1 MNVSYFL
8 IVSENWRTSELLS
21 LLNINRKTKKIPCLD
36 ICDCLLYVSC
46 SRSFLKCHRIVW
58 VTVLKS
64 SPELEFWSAESLCLR
79 EWWGQ
84 APWLRQA
91 SWLPRGMARRQGWT
105 LTHGQWGTWTNSWG
119 WRSGLESVTR
129 VSHNLLRS
137 QWVRGDKPG
146 LQWRQGVSLHIRLQ
160 VRGVWEQAQ
169 TQLQCSHNVAVEASM
184 WKLHPV
190 KGEGPPLHWGFLA
203 WPRTPT
209 GLGFRQQTPL
219 KAHKG
224 SQGPVNGGM
233 ALCAQ
238 FEVADQMFKTWVISV
253 LQSRKLSVLKALH
266 ERYLGTSFSQKV
278 PSSS

>member
-8 IVSENWRTSELLS
+8 IVSENRRTSELLS

-79 EWWGQ
+79 EWWRQ
-84 APWLRQA
+84 APWLTQA

-105 LTHGQWGTWTNSWG
+105 LTHGQLGTWTNNWG
-119 WRSGLESVTR
+119 WGSGLESVTR

-137 QWVRGDKPG
+137 QRVRGHKPG
-146 LQWRQGVSLHIRLQ
+146 LQWRQGVSLCVRLR
-160 VRGVWEQAQ
+160 VREVWEQAQ
-169 TQLQCSHNVAVEASM
+169 TELQCSHNIAVEASM

-190 KGEGPPLHWGFLA
+190 KGEGPPPALRLPGLA
-203 WPRTPT
+203 AYPNRAWI
-209 GLGFRQQTPL
+209 QAANPL
-219 KAHKG
+219 KGPQRHSRPCEWRYGTVCSVWG
-224 SQGPVNGGM
+224 SRPNVQDMG
-233 ALCAQ
+233 
-238 FEVADQMFKTWVISV
+238 
-253 LQSRKLSVLKALH
+253 H
-266 ERYLGTSFSQKV
+266 
-278 PSSS
+278 